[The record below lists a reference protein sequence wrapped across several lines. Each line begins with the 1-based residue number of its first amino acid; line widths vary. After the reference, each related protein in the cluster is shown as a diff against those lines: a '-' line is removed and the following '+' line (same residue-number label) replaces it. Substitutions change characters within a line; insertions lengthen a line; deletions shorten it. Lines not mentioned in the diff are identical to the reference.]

1 MKYKFKRAAALAL
14 IALLASTAATEQ
26 TGCKPRSP
34 AVRAKDPALDAEGF
48 YGARNFFYNGI
59 PAVVK
64 FKLAAGADDAKA
76 RLTTERIWGEFERL
90 GKIFSAFDP
99 ESEVF
104 KLNADKQK
112 KRVNVSP
119 ELYEALKLSKNMR
132 ETTAGA
138 FDAAMLGLKKL
149 WKNAEKT
156 GAAPLDEEIAQTLAH
171 CGMDKITILD
181 DGKVEFADPLTEL
194 DLGGVAKGYAVDKAA
209 GLLAETGAKC
219 GLVQL
224 GGETAAFGGKACK
237 KKWTIGIEDPINE
250 GRIFA
255 AGESADKI

>member
-1 MKYKFKRAAALAL
+1 
-14 IALLASTAATEQ
+14 
-26 TGCKPRSP
+26 
-34 AVRAKDPALDAEGF
+34 
-48 YGARNFFYNGI
+48 
-59 PAVVK
+59 
-64 FKLAAGADDAKA
+64 
-76 RLTTERIWGEFERL
+76 
-90 GKIFSAFDP
+90 
-99 ESEVF
+99 
-104 KLNADKQK
+104 
-112 KRVNVSP
+112 
-119 ELYEALKLSKNMR
+119 MR

-181 DGKVEFADPLTEL
+181 DGKVEFADPLLEL